1 MSPRMRL
8 ACALALTIGVVC
20 TLLAGCGGGD
30 DTDHDADLRAWCES
44 FVGPLT
50 QQQQAECD
58 RVRGTP

>member
-8 ACALALTIGVVC
+8 ACALALVIGAVC

-30 DTDHDADLRAWCES
+30 HDPDADLRAWCES

-50 QQQQAECD
+50 QHQQAECD